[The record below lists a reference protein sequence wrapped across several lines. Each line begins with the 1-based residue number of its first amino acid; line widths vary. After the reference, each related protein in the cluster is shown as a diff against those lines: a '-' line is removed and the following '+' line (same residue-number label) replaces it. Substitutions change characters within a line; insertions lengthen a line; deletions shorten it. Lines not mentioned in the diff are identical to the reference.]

1 MKSGLKTTTSPLLWV
16 SSLASPQLVIVDS
29 RLALSHSLSLENPGQ
44 EQSLGSMLPCTWA
57 EQDNSDQ
64 LQEVKEQRQDS
75 YVGVKW
81 TMVGTLDANS
91 A

>member
-1 MKSGLKTTTSPLLWV
+1 M
-16 SSLASPQLVIVDS
+16 VDS
-29 RLALSHSLSLENPGQ
+29 RLALSLSLSLENPGQ
-44 EQSLGSMLPCTWA
+44 EQSLGSTLPRTRA
-57 EQDNSDQ
+57 EPDNSDQ

-81 TMVGTLDANS
+81 TVVGTLDANP